1 MLFGGLCLAALALAP
16 PVAPEGGVV
25 LLGAADLSHTHDG
38 QRYLFQRISFGLARG
53 SKSALVGTNGA
64 GKSSLLRVL
73 GGMEKA
79 ESGSVEIGARTRLA
93 YVEQE
98 PALPEGVDASE
109 FLFSSS
115 APAVRALREY
125 RAAAAAADE
134 VDGTDDPDAVTSAS
148 EKLGRAAAAMSPPGA

>member
-98 PALPEGVDASE
+98 P
-109 FLFSSS
+109 FII
-115 APAVRALREY
+115 
-125 RAAAAAADE
+125 
-134 VDGTDDPDAVTSAS
+134 SAS
-148 EKLGRAAAAMSPPGA
+148 IKDNCILLGKRRNEELLQKALTAS